1 MKINTTVKVNLDY
14 NEQNLFTSF
23 LNMLY
28 LWGEQVERADNCS
41 TENFSLALSDCIS
54 ALETLEENINTE
66 RETEW

>member
-14 NEQNLFTSF
+14 NELNLFTAF

-28 LWGEQVERADNCS
+28 LWEGQVERADNCNIS
-41 TENFSLALSDCIS
+41 DFSLALSDCIS

-66 RETEW
+66 TETEW

>member
-1 MKINTTVKVNLDY
+1 MKINTTVKVNLDD

-28 LWGEQVERADNCS
+28 LWERQVEMADNCDIS
-41 TENFSLALSDCIS
+41 DFSLDLSDCIS

-66 RETEW
+66 TETEE

>member
-1 MKINTTVKVNLDY
+1 MKINITVKENIDY

-28 LWGEQVERADNCS
+28 LWEGQVERADNYDIHD
-41 TENFSLALSDCIS
+41 FSLALSDCIS

-66 RETEW
+66 TKTEW

>member
-14 NEQNLFTSF
+14 NERNLFTSF

-28 LWGEQVERADNCS
+28 LWEGQVERADNCDIRD
-41 TENFSLALSDCIS
+41 FSLALSDCIS

-66 RETEW
+66 TETEW

>member
-14 NEQNLFTSF
+14 NERNLFTSF

-28 LWGEQVERADNCS
+28 LWEGQVERADNCDIR
-41 TENFSLALSDCIS
+41 EFSLALSDCIS

-66 RETEW
+66 TETEW

>member
-1 MKINTTVKVNLDY
+1 MEINTIVKVNLDY

-28 LWGEQVERADNCS
+28 LWEAQVEKADNCNI
-41 TENFSLALSDCIS
+41 EDFSIALSNCIS

-66 RETEW
+66 TETEW

>member
-28 LWGEQVERADNCS
+28 LWEGQVERADNCDIRD
-41 TENFSLALSDCIS
+41 FSLALSDCIS
-54 ALETLEENINTE
+54 ALETLEESIKTE
-66 RETEW
+66 TETEW